1 VHIAADDGGSAGD
14 GRRLALSMPNE
25 TPYARLT
32 PDLVLD
38 AISACGLWPDGRL
51 LALNSYENRVWQIG
65 LEDARPVIA
74 KFYRPGRWSDA
85 AILEEHAFAQ
95 ELAEAE
101 LPVVA
106 PLSFA
111 GRTLLHHDGFRYALS
126 PRHGGRAPSL
136 ESSDQ
141 LAWLGRLIARMHGVG
156 ARHPFAYRGNLD
168 RNTLVAQPM
177 QAVLASTLLPPSV
190 HDRYRYAVER
200 VDRLIAARFDVVGPV
215 RRLRLHG
222 DCHPGNVLW
231 TDAGPHFVDLDDAR
245 MGPAVQDLWMLAHD
259 QRAMEALLEGYTSM
273 RDFDHAELALIPALR
288 AMRQV
293 HYAGWIAARWHD
305 PAFPAAFPFAAEPR
319 WWEQHITDLHE
330 QADELE

>member
-1 VHIAADDGGSAGD
+1 MID
-14 GRRLALSMPNE
+14 E

-38 AISACGLWPDGRL
+38 AINACGLWPDGRL
-51 LALNSYENRVWQIG
+51 LALNSYENRVWQVG
-65 LEDARPVIA
+65 LEENAPVIA

-85 AILEEHAFAQ
+85 AILEEHAFAR
-95 ELAEAE
+95 ELADAE

-106 PLSFA
+106 QSIYT
-111 GRTLLHHDGFRYALS
+111 GRTLLHRDGYRYALS

-136 ESSDQ
+136 ESIDQ
-141 LAWLGRLIARMHGVG
+141 LEWLGRLIARIHTVG
-156 ARHPFAYRGNLD
+156 SRATFTHRGRLD
-168 RNTLVAQPM
+168 RDTLIAQPM
-177 QAVLASTLLPPSV
+177 RAVLQSQLMPASLS
-190 HDRYRYAVER
+190 DRYRSVIER
-200 VDRLIAARFDVVGPV
+200 VDRAVAARFEAVGPV
-215 RRLRLHG
+215 RSLRLHG

-231 TDAGPHFVDLDDAR
+231 TDTGPHFVDLDDAR

-259 QRAMEALLEGYTSM
+259 QRALDALIDGYASM

-293 HYAGWIAARWHD
+293 HYAGWIAARWKD
-305 PAFPAAFPFAAEPR
+305 PAFPAAFPFAAESR

-330 QADELE
+330 QAEELE

>member
-1 VHIAADDGGSAGD
+1 MS
-14 GRRLALSMPNE
+14 NE

-38 AISACGLWPDGRL
+38 AITACGLWPDGRL
-51 LALNSYENRVWQIG
+51 LALNSYENRVWQVG
-65 LEDARPVIA
+65 LEESAPVIA

-95 ELAEAE
+95 ELADAE

-106 PLSFA
+106 PQVFA
-111 GRTLLHHDGFRYALS
+111 GRTLLHHDGYRYALS

-136 ESSDQ
+136 ESPDQ
-141 LAWLGRLIARMHGVG
+141 LEWLGRLIARMHTVG
-156 ARHPFAYRGNLD
+156 ARTRFVHRGRLD
-168 RNTLVAQPM
+168 PDTLIKQPM
-177 QAVLASTLLPPSV
+177 QAVLASRLLPDTLSA
-190 HDRYRYAVER
+190 RYRHAVER
-200 VDRLIAARFDVVGPV
+200 VDRAVTARFDAIGPL
-215 RRLRLHG
+215 RTLRLHG

-231 TDAGPHFVDLDDAR
+231 TDDGPHFVDLDDAR
-245 MGPAVQDLWMLAHD
+245 TGPAVQDLWMLAHD
-259 QRAMEALLEGYTSM
+259 ERAMEALLEGYASM

>member
-1 VHIAADDGGSAGD
+1 MTD
-14 GRRLALSMPNE
+14 E

-38 AISACGLWPDGRL
+38 AVNACGLWPDGRL
-51 LALNSYENRVWQIG
+51 LALNSYENRVWQVG
-65 LEDARPVIA
+65 VDDSVPVIA

-95 ELAEAE
+95 ELANAE
-101 LPVVA
+101 IPVVA
-106 PLSFA
+106 PSVYT
-111 GRTLLHHDGFRYALS
+111 GRTLLHYDGYRYALS

-136 ESSDQ
+136 ESADQ
-141 LAWLGRLIARMHGVG
+141 LEWLGRLIARMHTVG
-156 ARHPFAYRGNLD
+156 ARAPFVYRGRID
-168 RNTLVAQPM
+168 RETLIETPM
-177 QAVLASTLLPPSV
+177 QAVLHSHLLPASQT
-190 HDRYRYAVER
+190 DRYRSAVER
-200 VDRLIAARFDVVGPV
+200 VDHAVATRFDAVGPV
-215 RRLRLHG
+215 RTLRLHG

-245 MGPAVQDLWMLAHD
+245 TGPAVQDLWMLAHD
-259 QRAMEALLEGYTSM
+259 QRAMDALLEGYGSM

-293 HYAGWIAARWHD
+293 HYAGWIAARWQD